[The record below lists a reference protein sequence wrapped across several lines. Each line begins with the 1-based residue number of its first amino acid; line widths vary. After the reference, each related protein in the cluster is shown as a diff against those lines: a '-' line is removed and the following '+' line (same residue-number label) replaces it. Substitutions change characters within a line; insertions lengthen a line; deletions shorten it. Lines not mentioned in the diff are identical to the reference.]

1 MVWAAGK
8 IARMDNSRD
17 GSATSRN
24 REPVGELARAWSCAT
39 HLGHELS
46 CPDAKLSAKMILA
59 WPTCANPR
67 LRTKRRHVLERP
79 THRSTT
85 KLRVRCLRRAWEE
98 LIKSKELFA
107 RYACT
112 IWFAMLFGGVQCNS
126 KLRLIYLRVGRTG
139 SFKGD
144 EPYRRACF
152 SKTPFACRSVLSSQS
167 SAAGP
172 IIAERYGCN
181 SIYAAS
187 ERYCGVV
194 AGG

>member
-24 REPVGELARAWSCAT
+24 REPVGELAQAWSCAT

-46 CPDAKLSAKMILA
+46 CPDAKLSANMILA

-98 LIKSKELFA
+98 SIQSKELFA

-126 KLRLIYLRVGRTG
+126 KFRLIDLRSVASVPSKKMSRTV
-139 SFKGD
+139 
-144 EPYRRACF
+144 EHALARR
-152 SKTPFACRSVLSSQS
+152 PFACRSVLSSQS

-181 SIYAAS
+181 LIYAAS

>member
-46 CPDAKLSAKMILA
+46 CPDAMRSANMILA

-67 LRTKRRHVLERP
+67 LRTKRRHDLERP

-98 LIKSKELFA
+98 SIQSKELFA

-112 IWFAMLFGGVQCNS
+112 TWFAITIWVCDAALGASNATPNS
-126 KLRLIYLRVGRTG
+126 GLLI
-139 SFKGD
+139 
-144 EPYRRACF
+144 
-152 SKTPFACRSVLSSQS
+152 
-167 SAAGP
+167 
-172 IIAERYGCN
+172 
-181 SIYAAS
+181 
-187 ERYCGVV
+187 
-194 AGG
+194 